1 MNTPY
6 FKVVLTSIRLR
17 HMAIRMRAVELMV
30 SHAPKHYLGRIM
42 RPLPSQ
48 KSKHGTVLKEGL
60 KTLLLRDDS
69 R

>member
-6 FKVVLTSIRLR
+6 FKVVLTSIRQQ
-17 HMAIRMRAVELMV
+17 HMAIRMQVVELMV
-30 SHAPKHYLGRIM
+30 FHAPRHYLGRIM

-48 KSKHGTVLKEGL
+48 KSKHDTVLKEGL